1 MAGRTDLLGS
11 YKQLL
16 RALVKSNKRSKI
28 SQLLEDNKKQVALL
42 TYKKINL
49 IRENQT
55 TDPQARSKTTAQLYQ
70 LNKKLELLKKNDPSK
85 SKHLHFYE
93 DAHQLKKM
101 IVQAEPADESITEKR
116 LQHFRDIAGFMQN
129 QMEFEQLVERYNPG
143 LRMDQEEKVKR
154 TAAKVGL
161 QVPG

>member
-1 MAGRTDLLGS
+1 M
-11 YKQLL
+11 
-16 RALVKSNKRSKI
+16 
-28 SQLLEDNKKQVALL
+28 
-42 TYKKINL
+42 
-49 IRENQT
+49 
-55 TDPQARSKTTAQLYQ
+55 YQ